1 MEPKWTMEPKWV
13 KDFVI
18 ETEEGQ
24 WEAFDETQA
33 NSLGIYPT
41 REEAVRMVIAY
52 AKYLE
57 YERNREL

>member
-1 MEPKWTMEPKWV
+1 MEPEWI

-33 NSLGIYPT
+33 NSLGTYPT
-41 REEAVRMVIAY
+41 REAAVRIVLAY
-52 AKYLE
+52 AEYLE